1 MSEFTDAIQKVTELA
16 TGEFAYVFAWVGECS
31 GIHHSVLLTN
41 CTYEKMDEIIT
52 EYLNEYTPEGL
63 TVNQSVYVVL
73 TLAWEYDDSS
83 EDGDGRSGEYVV
95 DDEDIVKF
103 ESVEKVEI
111 VF

>member
-1 MSEFTDAIQKVTELA
+1 MSELTDSIQKVTELA

-41 CTYEKMDEIIT
+41 CTYEKLDEIIT
-52 EYLNEYTPEGL
+52 EYLNEYTPECL

-83 EDGDGRSGEYVV
+83 EDGDGKSREYVV
-95 DDEDIVKF
+95 DDEDIVKVV
-103 ESVEKVEI
+103 EVEKVEI

>member
-16 TGEFAYVFAWVGECS
+16 KGEFAYVFAWVGECS

-73 TLAWEYDDSS
+73 TFAMEYIN
-83 EDGDGRSGEYVV
+83 EDENGVDGEYVV
-95 DDEDIVKF
+95 DDEDIVGVV
-103 ESVEKVEI
+103 EVEKVEF

>member
-16 TGEFAYVFAWVGECS
+16 KGEFAYVFAWMDECS

-41 CTYEKMDEIIT
+41 CTCEKMDEIIA
-52 EYLNEYTPEGL
+52 EYLSEYTPEGL

-73 TLAWEYDDSS
+73 TLAWKYDDSS
-83 EDGDGRSGEYVV
+83 EDGDGESGEYVV

-103 ESVEKVEI
+103 EAVEKVEI